1 VDKSSNR
8 EYQLTCPSQC
18 PSWCFRD
25 RDLKINCW
33 TVIAHDY
40 LTSRRLGFLSDR
52 LRERKG
58 GRIKARASPA
68 DYFDLASFSDIVVS
82 GDLI

>member
-1 VDKSSNR
+1 MDKSSNC
-8 EYQLTCPSQC
+8 EYQLACPFQC

-33 TVIAHDY
+33 TVISQDY
-40 LTSRRLGFLSDR
+40 LTSGRLGFLSDR
-52 LRERKG
+52 VGERKG

-68 DYFDLASFSDIVVS
+68 DYFDLASFSGIAVS
-82 GDLI
+82 RDLI